1 MPRRPEPRAQTANGL
16 RRGIVA
22 EAVARGGLGFIEPRD
37 RGGQLPMR
45 ASASSTEHEQHRGG
59 AVEYSLADGSI
70 GVEAVQVKAFAI
82 EDEAFAGGRA
92 EGRD

>member
-1 MPRRPEPRAQTANGL
+1 
-16 RRGIVA
+16 
-22 EAVARGGLGFIEPRD
+22 
-37 RGGQLPMR
+37 MR